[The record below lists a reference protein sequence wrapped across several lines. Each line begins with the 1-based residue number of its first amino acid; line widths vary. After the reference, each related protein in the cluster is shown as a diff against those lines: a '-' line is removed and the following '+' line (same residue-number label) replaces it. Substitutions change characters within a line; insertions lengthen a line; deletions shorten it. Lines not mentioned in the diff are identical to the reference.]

1 MSIIVLFFTLIL
13 VSLIASILRKK
24 LQKYDFTLFTLS
36 LVPAICAFMGLGL
49 VLLLALQKFIIQVC
63 PKDMYFAAFFGQIII
78 ILGIGFCV
86 FLYFARKR
94 KMPFLKSC
102 MSFFAG
108 FEFSFILA
116 IAFIVADAFIYY
128 NVWINLKIHPSYS
141 CEMQLNPLFTFCAEY
156 DRRVLFKS
164 GKKIGIGMDTCGL
177 SNFKVNR
184 LGNGWLYLECK
195 ASWGNSYIVD
205 DVNEKVY
212 MKMPNGISELKTEG
226 MIDGMDIYEDKVI
239 YYTYGKD
246 GKNSYE
252 SDIKAIKDLFDNM
265 VFLGEFSPK
274 TEGFTE
280 LETGE

>member
-24 LQKYDFTLFTLS
+24 TAKYDFTLFTLS

-86 FLYFARKR
+86 FLYFARMR

-108 FEFSFILA
+108 FAFSFILA
-116 IAFIVADAFIYY
+116 IAFIAADAFIYY
-128 NVWINLKIHPSYS
+128 NAWINLIIHPSYS
-141 CEMQLNPLFTFCAEY
+141 CEMQLNPRFTFCAEY
-156 DRRVLFKS
+156 DRRALFKS

-239 YYTYGKD
+239 YYTYG
-246 GKNSYE
+246 
-252 SDIKAIKDLFDNM
+252 
-265 VFLGEFSPK
+265 
-274 TEGFTE
+274 
-280 LETGE
+280 

>member
-1 MSIIVLFFTLIL
+1 MVIIALFFTLIL

-24 LQKYDFTLFTLS
+24 VQKYGFTLFTLS

-63 PKDMYFAAFFGQIII
+63 PNDMYFAAFFGQIIF

-94 KMPFLKSC
+94 RMPFLMSC

-108 FEFSFILA
+108 FAFSFILA
-116 IAFIVADAFIYY
+116 IAFIAADAFIYY
-128 NVWINLKIHPSYS
+128 NAWINLKIHPSYS
-141 CEMQLNPLFTFCAEY
+141 CEMQLNPRFTFCAEY
-156 DRRVLFKS
+156 DRRALFKS

-195 ASWGNSYIVD
+195 DSWGNSYIVD

>member
-1 MSIIVLFFTLIL
+1 MLIIALFFTLIL

-49 VLLLALQKFIIQVC
+49 VLLLVLQKFIIQVC
-63 PKDMYFAAFFGQIII
+63 PKDMYFVAFFGQIIFI
-78 ILGIGFCV
+78 SGIGFCV

-94 KMPFLKSC
+94 KMPFLMSC

-108 FEFSFILA
+108 FAFSFILA
-116 IAFIVADAFIYY
+116 IAFIAADAFIYY
-128 NVWINLKIHPSYS
+128 NTWINLKIHPSYS

-177 SNFKVNR
+177 SSFRVNR
-184 LGNGWLYLECK
+184 LGNGWLYLKCQ
-195 ASWGNSYIVD
+195 ASGGDSYIVD

-239 YYTYGKD
+239 YYIYGKD
-246 GKNSYE
+246 GNGSYK
-252 SDIKAIKDLFDNM
+252 SDIEITKDLFDNM

-274 TEGFTE
+274 TGGFSE
-280 LETGE
+280 LETDK

>member
-24 LQKYDFTLFTLS
+24 TAKYDFTLFTLS

-63 PKDMYFAAFFGQIII
+63 PNDMYFAAFFGQIIF

-94 KMPFLKSC
+94 RMPFLMSC

-108 FEFSFILA
+108 FAFSFILA
-116 IAFIVADAFIYY
+116 IAFIAADAFIYY
-128 NVWINLKIHPSYS
+128 NAWINLKIHPSYS
-141 CEMQLNPLFTFCAEY
+141 CEMQLNPRFTFCAEY
-156 DRRVLFKS
+156 DRRALFKS

-195 ASWGNSYIVD
+195 DSWGNSYIVD

>member
-1 MSIIVLFFTLIL
+1 MVIIALFFTLIL

-24 LQKYDFTLFTLS
+24 VQKYGFTQFTLS

-63 PKDMYFAAFFGQIII
+63 PNDMYFAAFFGQIIF

-94 KMPFLKSC
+94 RMPFLMSC

-116 IAFIVADAFIYY
+116 IAFIAADAFIYY
-128 NVWINLKIHPSYS
+128 NAWINLKIHPSYS
-141 CEMQLNPLFTFCAEY
+141 CEMQLNPRFTFCAEY

-184 LGNGWLYLECK
+184 LGNGWLYLKYK